1 MCVEKPRAL
10 QSERILEARE
20 GRSWREKRGDERNT
34 QARVRRDKELRDGGG
49 VAAGEGM

>member
-20 GRSWREKRGDERNT
+20 GRSWREKRGDEKHAGKS
-34 QARVRRDKELRDGGG
+34 QRDKELRDGGG